1 MNNMIQNILVTLALV
16 LAVAF
21 LVKKFMPKKANSNK
35 SCGHGDNCGCN

>member
-21 LVKKFMPKKANSNK
+21 LVKKFVPKKADSSK
-35 SCGHGDNCGCN
+35 SCGHGDNCGCH